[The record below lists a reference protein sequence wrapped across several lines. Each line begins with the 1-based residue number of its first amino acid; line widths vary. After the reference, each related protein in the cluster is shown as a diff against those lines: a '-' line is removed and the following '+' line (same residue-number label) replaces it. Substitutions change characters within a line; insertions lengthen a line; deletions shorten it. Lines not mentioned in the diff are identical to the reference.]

1 MMRRIT
7 VSDTADRHF
16 FASGVHTAAFNADL
30 MPHVPII
37 PSEMQTLLDV
47 ARDVRTHCTAD
58 LTVDA
63 HLMLTD
69 LLVQYGYLLERENA
83 PVDERIRCAK
93 ALAVMYP
100 DGTPTGARWYDLHRA
115 RPTHR
120 SVTLTFCDGDNA
132 VRSALLR
139 MCKTP
144 RLLDIAKLSHTE
156 VCTAR
161 RLLGRLH
168 DVYPKQHITHQ
179 SSHYAVT
186 PREFDLLYRMLAVA
200 RTFAFEPNP
209 HAFAWLKSYPEA
221 LDACFKCWK
230 YQRKHKTHDQ
240 SHWARYAPFLPDAA
254 LAPESIQKGDT
265 L

>member
-1 MMRRIT
+1 MRRRIT
-7 VSDTADRHF
+7 VSDATDRHF
-16 FASGVHTAAFNADL
+16 FSSGVRTAAFNADL

-47 ARDVRTHCTAD
+47 ARDVRAYGAAE

-83 PVDERIRCAK
+83 PVDERARCAK

-100 DGTPTGARWYDLHRA
+100 DSTPTGANWYDMHRV

-120 SVTLTFCDGDNA
+120 IIPLTFCDEDNA

-139 MCKTP
+139 LCQTP
-144 RLLDIAKLSHTE
+144 HLLDIAKLSHTE
-156 VCTAR
+156 VRTAR

-168 DVYPKQHITHQ
+168 DVYPKQHVTHQ
-179 SSHYAVT
+179 ASRYAVT

-200 RTFAFEPNP
+200 RTFALEPNP
-209 HAFAWLKSYPEA
+209 HAFTWLNVYPEA
-221 LDACFKCWK
+221 LDTCFKCWK
-230 YQRKHKTHDQ
+230 YQRERKTHDDAHRTQ
-240 SHWARYAPFLPDAA
+240 YAPFLPDMTP
-254 LAPESIQKGDT
+254 LQKGDES
-265 L
+265 